1 MIHIQHSTSTKLTIS
16 KPTGTKLSTK
26 QIIPLP
32 QQAVFGCAG
41 MLPQAGISGENLLG
55 RGSAFVSLWSDC
67 EQGLF
72 VDSLSIDSSADS
84 SAYIN
89 RLEPT
94 RYRSGER
101 TRLAVMPS

>member
-1 MIHIQHSTSTKLTIS
+1 MIHIQHSTSTK
-16 KPTGTKLSTK
+16 PTGTELSTK
-26 QIIPLP
+26 QPMPQP

-41 MLPQAGISGENLLG
+41 MLALTGISGRNLLG
-55 RGSAFVSLWSDC
+55 RGSAFVGLWSDC

-72 VDSLSIDSSADS
+72 VDNLFVDSLSIDS

-101 TRLAVMPS
+101 RRLAAIPL

>member
-1 MIHIQHSTSTKLTIS
+1 M
-16 KPTGTKLSTK
+16 
-26 QIIPLP
+26 PLP
-32 QQAVFGCAG
+32 QQAVLGCAG
-41 MLPQAGISGENLLG
+41 MLSQAGISGRNLLG
-55 RGSAFVSLWSDC
+55 RGSAFVGLWSDC

-72 VDSLSIDSSADS
+72 VDNLFVDNLFVDSPSIDG

-101 TRLAVMPS
+101 RRLAAIPS